1 MNTRIVLLYGLFD
14 PKRKDYVDYLS
25 FIAKDIRIKELGKII
40 LCGGYTDPKKPKE
53 SEALS
58 AMKYL
63 KGVNPNFINY
73 ILEDKSINTNQNLE
87 FAAKDINNL
96 ENITV
101 YCDLT
106 RLAKVIWMS
115 MHFLLNEKQAQIY
128 AELFKFTYQK
138 NHYKPFVYKNLSVI
152 GFDFPGKTKEEMIGQ
167 SFATL
172 LDVMA
177 VYNKNYNEMDI
188 QQRKKDFGLS

>member
-73 ILEDKSINTNQNLE
+73 ILEDKSINTNQ
-87 FAAKDINNL
+87 
-96 ENITV
+96 T
-101 YCDLT
+101 
-106 RLAKVIWMS
+106 
-115 MHFLLNEKQAQIY
+115 
-128 AELFKFTYQK
+128 
-138 NHYKPFVYKNLSVI
+138 FVYKNLSVI